1 MEVITHNLCNQNHSL
16 LGGFEIYNKM
26 SSLVPFTFDTVE
38 LCVVTLNDKLRSRA
52 KEAWKVPKYNKKT
65 ADVTEKTTLKNIN

>member
-1 MEVITHNLCNQNHSL
+1 
-16 LGGFEIYNKM
+16 M